1 MRNTLAGIDM
11 DLLKMHPMARK
22 MEQANK
28 AFLDALESG
37 DGQMAKQHLSEVQK
51 LSDFLADD
59 LHQEIAKSDVV
70 TPQGPRDIFA
80 GGVPVLKMS
89 PQEASNPAVEGQR
102 LGFMSST
109 RHKTQY
115 KRSAGSYGR
124 RL

>member
-1 MRNTLAGIDM
+1 M

-37 DGQMAKQHLSEVQK
+37 DGRMAKQHLTEVQK

-59 LHQEIAKSDVV
+59 LHGEITKSDVV

-80 GGVPVLKMS
+80 GGVPVLKMDS
-89 PQEASNPAVEGQR
+89 QQATQPALKGER
-102 LGFMSST
+102 IGFMSST
-109 RHKTQY
+109 AHKRQY

>member
-1 MRNTLAGIDM
+1 M

-80 GGVPVLKMS
+80 GGVPVLKMQ
-89 PQEASNPAVEGQR
+89 PQEASKPVVEGQR
-102 LGFMSST
+102 LGYMSSS
-109 RHKTQY
+109 RHNPQY

-124 RL
+124 RV

>member
-1 MRNTLAGIDM
+1 M

-80 GGVPVLKMS
+80 GGVPVLKMQT
-89 PQEASNPAVEGQR
+89 PAEKASIQGSR
-102 LGFMSST
+102 LGFMSSS
-109 RHKTQY
+109 RHNPQY

-124 RL
+124 RV

>member
-1 MRNTLAGIDM
+1 M

-28 AFLDALESG
+28 AFLSALESG

-59 LHQEIAKSDVV
+59 LQTEITKSDVGSP
-70 TPQGPRDIFA
+70 TGPRDIYA
-80 GGVPVLKMS
+80 GGVPVVKMQT
-89 PQEASNPAVEGQR
+89 PVDAKVGEGQR
-102 LGFMSST
+102 LGFMSSS
-109 RHKTQY
+109 QFVSNY

-124 RL
+124 KV